1 MEQMRKPTFNADG
14 LQLVFIGL
22 LLNLVS
28 GAFSGLGVNNQ
39 VEGLKVISN
48 LGGMGLS
55 IASIVLMI
63 VGLSK
68 MVKYS
73 KRFDIARK
81 FYIAELILAVAG
93 AIVLGILM
101 AVAFVS
107 LQSYTAQA
115 STVTVLFVLFFVV
128 FFGWLVAMVIIALK
142 SMKYLL
148 HGCAELA
155 DAVKERELAGKLR
168 GIYTLY
174 LISVL
179 VFFGVVIL
187 FMILVIS
194 SISTNLSLYMN
205 PSFESLM
212 MGMGGLAVV
221 GVVLLLGAS
230 IFMLVV
236 NILIVVKV
244 YQAKT
249 VIHGQPIPGGAN
261 ARTATMAPGAIPTP
275 TAGQPNVTPS
285 QPTMAMPQ
293 QPTAAPAEKPA
304 EEVKETETKTDE
316 QPKDQQ

>member
-1 MEQMRKPTFNADG
+1 
-14 LQLVFIGL
+14 
-22 LLNLVS
+22 
-28 GAFSGLGVNNQ
+28 
-39 VEGLKVISN
+39 
-48 LGGMGLS
+48 MGLF

-93 AIVLGILM
+93 AIVLGILI
-101 AVAFVS
+101 AVTFVS

-168 GIYTLY
+168 GIYILY

-194 SISTNLSLYMN
+194 SISTNLSLTCDLY
-205 PSFESLM
+205 STTC
-212 MGMGGLAVV
+212 
-221 GVVLLLGAS
+221 LLLGKEKA
-230 IFMLVV
+230 IEFMKDKKGFEYC
-236 NILIVVKV
+236 IVDNNQKIT
-244 YQAKT
+244 KS
-249 VIHGQPIPGGAN
+249 PGFN
-261 ARTATMAPGAIPTP
+261 L
-275 TAGQPNVTPS
+275 N
-285 QPTMAMPQ
+285 Q
-293 QPTAAPAEKPA
+293 QSE
-304 EEVKETETKTDE
+304 
-316 QPKDQQ
+316 